1 MLSVMP
7 QNRLM
12 AATGMCLV
20 LIANATLIRLTGRA
34 ALLGHAEADWLSVI
48 ERLSAYG
55 ILGFSLSFVLPGLFS
70 LCCALA
76 ASVPIL
82 LELLLKLIAGRAL
95 PFFDLFHKIAGG
107 IIGIT
112 LAQAVL
118 AFLPRPP
125 WRP

>member
-1 MLSVMP
+1 MP

-20 LIANATLIRLTGRA
+20 LIAYATLIRLTGRD
-34 ALLGHAEADWLSVI
+34 ALLGHAEADWLIVI

-55 ILGFSLSFVLPGLFS
+55 ILGFSLSFVLPGLLS

-82 LELLLKLIAGRAL
+82 LELLLELIASREPA
-95 PFFDLFHKIAGG
+95 FFDLFQKIAGA